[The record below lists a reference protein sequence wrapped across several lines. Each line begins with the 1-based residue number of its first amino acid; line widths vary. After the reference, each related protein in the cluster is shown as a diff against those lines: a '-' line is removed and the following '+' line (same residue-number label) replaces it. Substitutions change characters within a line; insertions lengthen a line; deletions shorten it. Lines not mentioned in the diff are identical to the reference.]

1 MYTVT
6 LLCSHRE
13 LFTALPTAS
22 PRAWRS
28 TMSLNLEQP
37 WIFVLTGYLVAH
49 HIVYLN
55 RPGSCLDTIV
65 GSAGERTCSRS
76 HCEIEG
82 FEYGEFH
89 GVYTADITCGCPGYA
104 WLHLGISRT
113 CQHRLRLVNGLR
125 DGLGD
130 ARSSSP
136 AFVARLGMG

>member
-1 MYTVT
+1 MSSNPR
-6 LLCSHRE
+6 LLG
-13 LFTALPTAS
+13 A
-22 PRAWRS
+22 
-28 TMSLNLEQP
+28 
-37 WIFVLTGYLVAH
+37 FVSTGYFFAH
-49 HIVYLN
+49 DRVYLN
-55 RPGSCLDTIV
+55 RPGSCRLDTIV
-65 GSAGERTCSRS
+65 GSAGEHTCSRS

-82 FEYGEFH
+82 FEHGEFH
-89 GVYTADITCGCPGYA
+89 GVYTANLTCGCPGYA